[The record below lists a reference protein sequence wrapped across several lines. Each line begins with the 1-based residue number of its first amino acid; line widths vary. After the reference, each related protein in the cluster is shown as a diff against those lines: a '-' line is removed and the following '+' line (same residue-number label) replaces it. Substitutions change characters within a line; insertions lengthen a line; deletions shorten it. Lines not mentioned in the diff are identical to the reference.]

1 MPDADHKLFLLDGM
15 ALVYRAHFAF
25 VTNPIRTAA
34 GRNTSA
40 IYGFSNTLLELLT
53 KQKPTHLAVVFDTA
67 APTAR
72 HVEFPAY
79 KAQRQEMPEELS
91 AAIPDVK
98 RMIRAFNFPVLEL
111 DGYEADDIIGTL
123 AREAEAAGYTTY
135 MVTPDKDFG
144 QLVTGRTLIYK
155 PGRRGDD
162 HETLGIPEVL
172 AKWGIVRT
180 DQVRDILGLW
190 GDTSDN
196 IPGIPGIGEKTAQK
210 LIAQYDS
217 LENLLDHA
225 EEQKGK
231 LKESLVKFREQ
242 ALLSKRL
249 ATIDTKVPLP
259 FEPEELHI
267 GPRDDE
273 TLKALLTEFEFNTLG
288 RRLFGE
294 GFKAGR
300 GAGRDGSP
308 LPSVEGREGTHV
320 PTKEKEKAP
329 PLGTAAATSEV
340 APEHPPIPPLPVAL
354 RTIEDVKPIYK
365 IWPTFSDYLATHF
378 DDLARL
384 KYLGIAFDLG
394 PDLTLRGIALSGAAQ
409 QANYISLEDCFAP
422 DSEIAWLL
430 PHFVSL
436 LSTPNLTLVGH
447 DLKAGLRAWT
457 SEVIKLDLPLLA
469 QRLQQP
475 DQGLEALERDKD
487 KISKEKYENIK
498 AGKSRR
504 AEQQKKFYSEVQ
516 SGKIRVD
523 SFTTLFDTALAHAV
537 VFSDLRHSLTF
548 AAESLLNYTPIPNE
562 TGAGQQDFLAEL
574 EAKPGV
580 EPETVELLKRIRP
593 VMERADLALQ
603 LHAVLA
609 PKLAESGQE
618 KIFTE
623 IESPLLPVLAAM
635 ENEGIRLDPAA
646 LEEVGRKLRTDLTR
660 LEASIYEHAGT
671 KFNIGSPKQL
681 GEILFGKLV
690 LDKNAKKTKTGQ
702 YSTDEQTLSAL
713 APLHP
718 IIREILDYRE
728 ASKLLSTYIDA
739 LPNSVSPV
747 DGRIHTT
754 FYQLATSTGRLN
766 SQDPNLQNIPIRTA
780 QGREI
785 RRAFVPREGD
795 YTLLSAD
802 YSQIELRI
810 LAALTQD
817 PGLLEALTSGED
829 IHRATAAKVFGLP
842 LAEVSKD
849 QRNQAKMV
857 NYGISYGISAFGLSQ
872 RLGIARGDAKNLI
885 DGYFAQYPGI
895 KQYMTDT
902 VAVARERGYVETITG
917 RRRYLPDLRSANATV
932 RASAERNAINMPIQG
947 SSADLIKI
955 AMVHIGR
962 VARHENWR
970 TKLLLQ
976 VHDEL
981 VFDLYLPEKDRVLEI
996 VLERMKNAL
1005 PELKVPIVVEAGTG
1019 PNWLEAH

>member
-1 MPDADHKLFLLDGM
+1 MPDREHTLYLLDGM

-25 VTNPIRTAA
+25 ATNPIRTAS

-40 IYGFSNTLLELLT
+40 IYGFANTLLELMT
-53 KQKPTHLAVVFDTA
+53 KQKPTHLAVVFDTS

-98 RMIRAFNFPVLEL
+98 RLIRAFNLPVLEL

-123 AREAEAAGYTTY
+123 AREAEPAGFTTY

-144 QLVTGRTLIYK
+144 QLVTEHVLIYR
-155 PGRRGDD
+155 PARQSDD
-162 HETLGIPEVL
+162 GEILGIPEVL
-172 AKWGIVRT
+172 AKWGITRC

-196 IPGIPGIGEKTAQK
+196 IPGVPGVGEKTAQK

-217 LENLLDHA
+217 LENTLDHA
-225 EEQKGK
+225 DEQKGK
-231 LKESLVKFREQ
+231 LKEGLVKFRDQ
-242 ALLSKRL
+242 AILSKRL

-259 FEPEELHI
+259 FEPDKLRI
-267 GPRDDE
+267 GPRDDA
-273 TLKALLTEFEFNTLG
+273 TLRALFAEFEFNTLG
-288 RRLFGE
+288 RRLFGDS
-294 GFKAGR
+294 FKAGR
-300 GAGRDGSP
+300 GGGRDGSP
-308 LPSVEGREGTHV
+308 LPSVAASSVEVGREGTHV
-320 PTKEKEKAP
+320 PTQEAAP
-329 PLGTAAATSEV
+329 PMGTSAATTE
-340 APEHPPIPPLPVAL
+340 PEYPPIPPVPVAL
-354 RTIEDVKPIYK
+354 RTIDDAKP
-365 IWPTFSDYLATHF
+365 DYQVVVSSETQRTLLATF
-378 DDLARL
+378 AKLKDLAIAIDVDAKGTL
-384 KYLGIAFDLG
+384 LGFAFSNRKGYAHYIPFRDNLAV
-394 PDLTLRGIALSGAAQ
+394 LISAL
-409 QANYISLEDCFAP
+409 LEGNAP
-422 DSEIAWLL
+422 ILI
-430 PHFVSL
+430 
-436 LSTPNLTLVGH
+436 GH
-447 DLKAGLRAWT
+447 DIKPSLRILFQKFRN
-457 SEVIKLDLPLLA
+457 SV
-469 QRLQQP
+469 
-475 DQGLEALERDKD
+475 
-487 KISKEKYENIK
+487 EKS
-498 AGKSRR
+498 A
-504 AEQQKKFYSEVQ
+504 
-516 SGKIRVD
+516 
-523 SFTTLFDTALAHAV
+523 SFFDTALAHSI
-537 VFSDLRHSLTF
+537 VFPDLRHSLAF
-548 AAESLLNYTPIPNE
+548 AAESLLNYTPITE
-562 TGAGQQDFLAEL
+562 EKASGQQDFLAAM
-574 EAKPGV
+574 EAPDANQLSARR
-580 EPETVELLKRIRP
+580 T
-593 VMERADLALQ
+593 MERADLALQ

-609 PKLAESGQE
+609 PKLQESGQE

-635 ENEGIRLDPAA
+635 ENEGIRLDPVA
-646 LEEVGRKLRTDLTR
+646 LEEVGKKLRTDLAR
-660 LEASIYEHAGT
+660 LEASIYQHAGYNL
-671 KFNIGSPKQL
+671 NIGSPKQL
-681 GEILFGKLV
+681 GELLFGKLALV
-690 LDKNAKKTKTGQ
+690 KDAKKTKTGQ
-702 YSTDEQTLSAL
+702 YATDEQTLSAL

-718 IIREILDYRE
+718 VVREILDYRE

-739 LPNSVSPV
+739 LPNSIAA

-817 PGLLEALTSGED
+817 PGLMEALTGGED

-842 LAEVSKD
+842 LAEVTKE

-857 NYGISYGISAFGLSQ
+857 NYGISYGISAFGLAQ
-872 RLGIARGDAKNLI
+872 RLGIPRGDAKILI
-885 DGYFAQYPGI
+885 DGYFSQYPGI

-902 VAVARERGYVETITG
+902 VARARERGYVETITG

-955 AMVHIGR
+955 AMVQI
-962 VARHENWR
+962 ARAAREENWR
-970 TKLLLQ
+970 TKMLLQ

-981 VFDLYLPEKDRVLEI
+981 VFDLYLPEKERVLE
-996 VLERMKNAL
+996 VVQDRMKNAL
-1005 PELKVPIVVEAGTG
+1005 PELKVPIVVETGLG